1 MSDDKEVAYYSA
13 KVSAWFNTK
22 LEYDK
27 SLLVLST
34 GAIGLL
40 ITLLTTTNVG
50 STTLLCIFVVAIACF
65 LFCIIFILAIFSW
78 NAKHLEEL
86 IAGNNKNNRILAIL
100 DNLAIFFFIVGVVL
114 ASIFSYIAAENKIN
128 LMEKHMSEKNE
139 SNQSIIKESFNGAG
153 NLDPKIE
160 KKSFN
165 GAHNLIPQKKPDN
178 NSTNSTGNSQSGQS
192 TDSSKNK
199 SDL

>member
-1 MSDDKEVAYYSA
+1 MSDEKEVAYYAA
-13 KVSAWFNTK
+13 KVNAWFNTK

-40 ITLLTTTNVG
+40 ITLLTVTNVG
-50 STTLLCIFVVAIACF
+50 STTLLYIFVLAIACF
-65 LFCIIFILAIFSW
+65 LLCIILILAIFSW

-86 IAGNNKNNRILAIL
+86 IAGNNKNNKILAIL
-100 DNLAIFFFIVGVVL
+100 DRLSIFVFIVGVLL
-114 ASIFSYIAAENKIN
+114 ASIFSYIAAENKISS
-128 LMEKHMSEKNE
+128 MEKYMSEKNE
-139 SNQSIIKESFNGAG
+139 SNQSISKESFYGAN

-160 KKSFN
+160 KKSFD
-165 GAHNLIPQKKPDN
+165 GAHNLMPQKKPDN

-192 TDSSKNK
+192 TDSSKK
-199 SDL
+199 